1 MSFKFVNVEQLTVF
15 LTSLQNLLLSKHEA
29 VKEAL
34 PAEFFISF
42 DDKLSEELSERKLE
56 QNPTFRRGEF
66 GLQLKFYKDVNGA
79 AGVEGYCK
87 NNFDE
92 PDNSDKY
99 IWGKIKV
106 HLVTFKRPDTELNKG
121 LKSRKICMGLAN

>member
-42 DDKLSEELSERKLE
+42 GDKLSEEVSERKL
-56 QNPTFRRGEF
+56 
-66 GLQLKFYKDVNGA
+66 
-79 AGVEGYCK
+79 
-87 NNFDE
+87 
-92 PDNSDKY
+92 
-99 IWGKIKV
+99 
-106 HLVTFKRPDTELNKG
+106 
-121 LKSRKICMGLAN
+121 